1 MNDADPAP
9 NALAIKHE
17 RRSTRIP
24 EAVRVS
30 VSGQSKAGSPFS
42 ELTLTLV
49 VNCHGC
55 VYPSRN
61 EPEKGSWVTL
71 GFPNQI
77 SDPKA
82 QPVRAQVRF
91 VRAPQNPNEHCEVGV
106 ELESPANIWRI
117 ESAPED
123 WLRYPASL
131 GSAVGDVPGAAPGM
145 AAQSAERSAAPVDAA
160 NQKLQAS
167 SNGSEKPER
176 VTSSPDQFLRALEKN
191 IRLAAEKAVEL
202 AVTSHL
208 NPAVHQAITAIDK
221 FGQAGVRQIAEH
233 SANCKEKVASLAH
246 DELSRR
252 IQADLT
258 NAEERLQKKLELSLK
273 EIQEKTEEET
283 KNATSRG
290 HLALAE
296 SVDFL
301 KDTSR
306 DLQEK
311 FSASLR
317 EATDRTAAE
326 LSAET
331 VRFSDRQLAL
341 LNKQVQAAIAESSA
355 LLDARAADARS
366 QLETAAMT
374 LINNFNR
381 KAAAEIERASVDAR
395 QNFMT
400 TLTSFADEARLA
412 WEARQ
417 RTWQDEI
424 VRANQEQCDQ
434 FRQRLDAILQ
444 SSVVTAVSSINQHS
458 SALLNSLS
466 KKADEQPIEVA
477 HDSSR

>member
-1 MNDADPAP
+1 M
-9 NALAIKHE
+9 
-17 RRSTRIP
+17 
-24 EAVRVS
+24 
-30 VSGQSKAGSPFS
+30 
-42 ELTLTLV
+42 
-49 VNCHGC
+49 
-55 VYPSRN
+55 
-61 EPEKGSWVTL
+61 
-71 GFPNQI
+71 
-77 SDPKA
+77 
-82 QPVRAQVRF
+82 
-91 VRAPQNPNEHCEVGV
+91 

-374 LINNFNR
+374 LINNFNQ

>member
-1 MNDADPAP
+1 MTNIDTAP
-9 NALAIKHE
+9 GTLAIRHE

-42 ELTLTLV
+42 ELTLTLA

-106 ELESPANIWRI
+106 ELESPANIWRV
-117 ESAPED
+117 ETTPED
-123 WLRYPASL
+123 WLRFPSSFDNIA
-131 GSAVGDVPGAAPGM
+131 GDAPGP
-145 AAQSAERSAAPVDAA
+145 APAIETQVAERSSASGDST
-160 NQKLQAS
+160 NQKLQGSTMS
-167 SNGSEKPER
+167 SERTER

-202 AVTSHL
+202 AVASHL

-221 FGQAGVRQIAEH
+221 FGQAGVRQMSEH
-233 SANCKEKVASLAH
+233 GANCKEKVVSLAQ

-252 IQADLT
+252 LQADLT
-258 NAEERLQKKLELSLK
+258 LAEERLEKKLELSLN
-273 EIQEKTEEET
+273 EIQGKIEEAT
-283 KNATSRG
+283 KNATSKG
-290 HLALAE
+290 HLLLAE

-306 DLQEK
+306 ELQEQ

-341 LNKQVQAAIAESSA
+341 LNKHVQSAITESSA
-355 LLDARAADARS
+355 VLDARAADARS
-366 QLETAAMT
+366 KLETAANT
-374 LINNFNR
+374 LLNNFHQ
-381 KAAAEIERASVDAR
+381 KAAVEIERASVDAR
-395 QNFMT
+395 QNFMSS
-400 TLTSFADEARLA
+400 LTSFADEARAA
-412 WEARQ
+412 WEVRQ
-417 RTWQDEI
+417 RAWQDEI
-424 VRANQEQCDQ
+424 VRANEQQCEQ
-434 FRQRLDAILQ
+434 FRHRLDAILQ
-444 SSVVTAVSSINQHS
+444 SSLVTAVSSINQHS
-458 SALLNSLS
+458 RALLNSLS
-466 KKADEQPIEVA
+466 KKPDEELMEVA
-477 HDSSR
+477 RDLSR

>member
-1 MNDADPAP
+1 MNNVDPAP
-9 NALAIKHE
+9 NALAIKQE

-42 ELTLTLV
+42 ELTLTLA

-55 VYPSRN
+55 VYHSRN

-91 VRAPQNPNEHCEVGV
+91 IRAPQNSNEHCEVGV

-117 ESAPED
+117 QSAPED
-123 WLRYPASL
+123 WHRFPNSL
-131 GSAVGDVPGAAPGM
+131 NSSTGDGSVYVHATATHVP
-145 AAQSAERSAAPVDAA
+145 ERSPVPADAA
-160 NQKLQAS
+160 DPKLQTSAITTD
-167 SNGSEKPER
+167 KPER

-208 NPAVHQAITAIDK
+208 NPAVNQAITAIDK
-221 FGQAGVRQIAEH
+221 FGQAGVRQITEH
-233 SANCKEKVASLAH
+233 STNCKEKVIGLAH

-252 IQADLT
+252 MHADLVD
-258 NAEERLQKKLELSLK
+258 AEDRLEKKLELSLK

-283 KNATSRG
+283 KSATSRG
-290 HLALAE
+290 HIILAE

-311 FSASLR
+311 FSATLR
-317 EATDRTAAE
+317 DAMDRTAAE

-341 LNKQVQAAIAESSA
+341 LNKQVQSAITESSA
-355 LLDARAADARS
+355 LLDARAADARA
-366 QLETAAMT
+366 QLETAATT
-374 LINNFNR
+374 LIDNFNR
-381 KAAAEIERASVDAR
+381 KAAVEIERAAVDAR
-395 QNFMT
+395 QNFMSS
-400 TLTSFADEARLA
+400 LTSFAEEARLA

-417 RTWQDEI
+417 RAWQDEI
-424 VRANQEQCDQ
+424 VRANEQQSAQ
-434 FRQRLDAILQ
+434 FRQRLDSILQ

-466 KKADEQPIEVA
+466 KKPDEQLVEVVQEP
-477 HDSSR
+477 SR